1 MNEIFSRLLS
11 CYFFLRALFERF
23 FLLLTIVAIIIA
35 IDKRT
40 IPIPMMTGALGSSRK
55 LSLLTCSADDV
66 VSLIADVIILLSA
79 GFCVASD
86 VTDSL
91 LETSV
96 SSCEESIVVLLPV
109 LSLFSEEVV
118 TSADVLPETVVAVVS
133 GMLCVGRAVLVV
145 TLGILSCIFSV

>member
-1 MNEIFSRLLS
+1 M
-11 CYFFLRALFERF
+11 
-23 FLLLTIVAIIIA
+23 
-35 IDKRT
+35 
-40 IPIPMMTGALGSSRK
+40 
-55 LSLLTCSADDV
+55 

-91 LETSV
+91 LETSD

-145 TLGILSCIFSV
+145 TLGMLSCIFSV